1 MSMRNF
7 ISHHSP
13 ESSFSC
19 PEGYIGVCKRKGPR
33 EKIMMSAAQTVEI
46 VEVSARDGIQNE
58 RTILSVDTKLELVER
73 AIAAGARRVEV
84 TSFVNPARVPQM
96 ADADEVCA
104 RLPRGVATYIGLALN
119 LKGFER
125 AVAAGL
131 DEVNFVVVASDT
143 FSRRNQGMGTEDGLR
158 VWSEVRA
165 AAEGRIRPTLTIGAS
180 FGCPF
185 EGEISVDRLL
195 QVVEGAMVHAPAE
208 LTLADTIG
216 VATPADVAE
225 RVAAVKARFPGLP
238 LRLHLHNTR
247 NTGVANAWAG
257 LMAGVTSFDASLGGV
272 GGCPFAPRATGN
284 VATEDL
290 VYMFERA
297 GVTTGWDLDRAIAAA
312 EFLETALGHVVP
324 GMVMKAGGFPP
335 RVAA

>member
-1 MSMRNF
+1 MSD
-7 ISHHSP
+7 
-13 ESSFSC
+13 
-19 PEGYIGVCKRKGPR
+19 
-33 EKIMMSAAQTVEI
+33 AAQTVEI

-58 RTILSVDTKLELVER
+58 KTILSVDTKLALIDH
-73 AIAAGARRVEV
+73 AIAAGARRIEV

-96 ADADEVCA
+96 ADADNLCA
-104 RLPRGVATYIGLALN
+104 RLPRGVARFIGLALN
-119 LKGFER
+119 TKGFDR

-131 DEVNFVVVASDT
+131 DDVNFVVVASDT
-143 FSRRNQGMGTEDGLR
+143 FSRRNQGMGTDDGLR
-158 VWSEVRA
+158 VWAEVQA
-165 AAEGRIRPTLTIGAS
+165 AAQGRIRPTLTIGAA

-185 EGEISVDRLL
+185 EGEMAIDRLL
-195 QVVEGAMVHAPAE
+195 SVIDGAMAAPPAE

-216 VATPADVAE
+216 VATPADITA
-225 RVAAVKARFPGLP
+225 RVGAVRARFPGLP

-247 NTGVANAWAG
+247 NTGIANAWAG

-297 GVTTGWDLDRAIAAA
+297 GVATGLDLDACIAAA
-312 EFLETALGHVVP
+312 EWLEAQLGHGVP

-335 RVAA
+335 RAVA